1 MTSLLLACLPL
12 ALVLVPG
19 AVFCLAARRLFLSRG
34 PHAVLYHLAG
44 AFAFAGAAGA
54 AWPGPG
60 GAVDAGGT
68 ALALASLPLWLAVR
82 AVTARGRRAPSLLK
96 GPIFASVRRAG
107 LHAGPPRLTR
117 GA

>member
-1 MTSLLLACLPL
+1 MTSLLLICLPV
-12 ALVLVPG
+12 ALILVPS

-34 PHAVLYHLAG
+34 QNALLYHLAG

-54 AWPGPG
+54 AWQG
-60 GAVDAGGT
+60 AGGTVGADAT

-82 AVTARGRRAPSLLK
+82 AVAVRGRAGLLR

>member
-1 MTSLLLACLPL
+1 MTSLLLACIPF

-34 PHAVLYHLAG
+34 PNALLYHLAG
-44 AFAFAGAAGA
+44 AFAFAGTAGA

-60 GAVDAGGT
+60 GAADAGAA

-82 AVTARGRRAPSLLK
+82 AVTARGHAPGLRS

>member
-1 MTSLLLACLPL
+1 MTSLLLAFLPF
-12 ALVLVPG
+12 ALVLVSG

-34 PHAVLYHLAG
+34 SNALLYHLAG

-54 AWPGPG
+54 AWPG
-60 GAVDAGGT
+60 AGGT
-68 ALALASLPLWLAVR
+68 ADADGTLLALASLPLWLAVR
-82 AVTARGRRAPSLLK
+82 AVTARGRAPRLRT

>member
-1 MTSLLLACLPL
+1 MTSLLLALLPV

-19 AVFCLAARRLFLSRG
+19 AVFCLAARRLLLSRG
-34 PHAVLYHLAG
+34 QNALLYHLAG
-44 AFAFAGAAGA
+44 AVAFAGAAGA
-54 AWPGPG
+54 AWPG
-60 GAVDAGGT
+60 AGGTVGAGAT

-82 AVTARGRRAPSLLK
+82 AVTARGRAGLLR

>member
-1 MTSLLLACLPL
+1 MTSLLLALLPV

-60 GAVDAGGT
+60 GTVDAG
-68 ALALASLPLWLAVR
+68 AAVLALASLPLWLAVR
-82 AVTARGRRAPSLLK
+82 AVAARGRAGLLR